1 MPRKRRA
8 LPPDDRRAEIL
19 DAALEVFAK
28 QGFAAARL
36 DDVAEL
42 AQVAKG
48 TIYLH
53 FQDKEDLFFELVPFH
68 RDYDGLF

>member
-1 MPRKRRA
+1 MTDQTVNIEITLVPRKRRL
-8 LPPDDRRAEIL
+8 LPPDDRRADIL
-19 DAALEVFAK
+19 DAAFEVFAG

-36 DDVAEL
+36 DDVAQR

-53 FQDKEDLFFELVPFH
+53 FQDTVPQ
-68 RDYDGLF
+68 